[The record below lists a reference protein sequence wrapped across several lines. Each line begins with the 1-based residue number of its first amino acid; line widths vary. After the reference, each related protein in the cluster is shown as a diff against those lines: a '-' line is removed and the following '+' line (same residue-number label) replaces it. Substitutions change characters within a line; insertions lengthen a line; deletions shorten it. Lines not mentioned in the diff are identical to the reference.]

1 MAGKTRGPKEKPAS
15 ERKDEHLTIWL
26 TGDQLE
32 AVRRVAE
39 LDMDKPSTWARK
51 AILRAVE
58 AAQQKESGKNGGRK

>member
-26 TGDQLE
+26 TADQLE
-32 AVRRVAE
+32 GVKRAAE
-39 LDMDKPSTWARK
+39 IDMDKPSTWARK

-58 AAQQKESGKNGGRK
+58 AAQKQIGKGGNQR